1 MRVQAATFGKTF
13 LDLYNPTDFV
23 QMSQALRVLNAAR
36 YYEIGIPLSYDQCVH
51 DVSLSTYADD
61 HF

>member
-1 MRVQAATFGKTF
+1 MIQAATFGKTF

-36 YYEIGIPLSYDQCVH
+36 YYEIGIPLTYDQCV
-51 DVSLSTYADD
+51 SQPSCAI